1 MEYYTPKS
9 YFSLI
14 KLKNKCGPYKESKTN
29 FSVIFGIFEQNF
41 GDILKDRNSYCGVF
55 TDKRKVRER
64 ENLVKLVREADAEND
79 EFCARPLFELQ
90 SRS

>member
-1 MEYYTPKS
+1 MAPIKNLKPN
-9 YFSLI
+9 SL
-14 KLKNKCGPYKESKTN
+14 LSLAFLNKK
-29 FSVIFGIFEQNF
+29 F
-41 GDILKDRNSYCGVF
+41 GDILKDKHSHCGVF